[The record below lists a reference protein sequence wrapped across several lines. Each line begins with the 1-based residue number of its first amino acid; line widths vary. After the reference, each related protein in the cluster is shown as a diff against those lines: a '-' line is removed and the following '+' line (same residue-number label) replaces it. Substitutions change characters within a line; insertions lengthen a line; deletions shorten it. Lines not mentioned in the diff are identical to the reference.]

1 MRTAWALTAVVALT
15 AGLWGSANAEGLAYR
30 VSFST
35 SVVLA
40 LPADTSVEPAV
51 YVRGQ
56 DEDWRPGEFTLQ
68 DGRIVMSLDPATFKG
83 GKALILINPPEDMD
97 IHDKTAPGLLDVAVD
112 GVSRGA
118 EPSIDLGASERWPRR
133 VVLKV
138 RDESNKLDPVSATM
152 LLDNE
157 PVAGVIATP
166 GTDART
172 MLLRA
177 RLGKVEYG
185 DHRLSYSVADASPQ
199 QNRLTGTLSFGRY
212 DMKNLALAVHGT
224 KLTPD
229 SCFSGYDDM
238 AVLQDG
244 VKPEAGA
251 SLPGTVSWASAENS
265 SPHWVEVEF
274 GRPQTVKEVT
284 VYWAN
289 YSHELHTSRCFEVQI
304 PDGEGWKTVYR
315 SPDEGEKP
323 ATCTTAEF
331 APITLSKLRIY
342 QPGES
347 GSQSRPNL
355 MWLTEIEAR

>member
-1 MRTAWALTAVVALT
+1 MRTACVLPAVLALV
-15 AGLWGSANAEGLAYR
+15 AGLWGNANAEGLAYR

-40 LPADTSVEPAV
+40 LPADTGAEPAV

-56 DEDWRPGEFTLQ
+56 GEDWRPGEYTLE
-68 DGRIVMSLDPATFKG
+68 DGRIVMSLDPGTFKG
-83 GKALILINPPEDMD
+83 GKALILINPPADMD

-118 EPSIDLGASERWPRR
+118 EPSVDLGASERWPRR
-133 VVLKV
+133 VVVKL
-138 RDESNKLDPVSATM
+138 RDESNKLDPASAAV
-152 LLDNE
+152 LLDGE
-157 PVAGVIATP
+157 PVAGVSAAP
-166 GTDART
+166 STDARA

-177 RLGKVEYG
+177 RLGKVDYG

-199 QNRLTGTLSFGRY
+199 QNRLTGTVSFGRY
-212 DMKNLALAVHGT
+212 DMKNLALAAHGT

-244 VKPEAGA
+244 VKPEAGS
-251 SLPGTVSWASAENS
+251 SLPGTVSWASAETP

-274 GRPQTVKEVT
+274 AQPQTVKEVT

-289 YSHELHTSRCFEVQI
+289 YSHDPHTSRFFEVQI
-304 PDGEGWKTVYR
+304 PEGDEWKTVYG

-331 APITLSKLRIY
+331 PPVTLSKLRVY

-347 GSQSRPNL
+347 GSESRPNL
-355 MWLTEIEAR
+355 MWLTEIEVR